1 MSYILTT
8 MKTLRLIGTT
18 LLMVMLAVN
27 FTACSDDEDEQTI
40 IEQANLI
47 GKWQTTWEKIHKVE
61 NDKEVVTSDEAYT
74 NGLWEF
80 KADGTCTEGYADGG
94 YTETSRWS
102 LKDNKLTISYD
113 DGYSDV
119 LTVNELTATKL
130 DCIKPYL
137 LVGGTALSL
146 QMGTRQSEDLD
157 FMKWRTSKTEKM
169 EVAWYQIEKELAAI
183 GDTQHKNILDIDH
196 VEYLVSGVKFSFYAC
211 PKYSPVSMPVE
222 YLNNLRLADV
232 KSIGAMKMEVLL
244 RRSNFRDYYDIYS
257 ILKSGV
263 PINDLVSLALTYS
276 GHKLKS
282 KNLLAMLTNGSRFTR
297 DSHFEQLAPIYAVTA
312 QEIEDYI
319 KFCLL

>member
-1 MSYILTT
+1 
-8 MKTLRLIGTT
+8 MKG
-18 LLMVMLAVN
+18 LAPHTRQV
-27 FTACSDDEDEQTI
+27 F
-40 IEQANLI
+40 
-47 GKWQTTWEKIHKVE
+47 
-61 NDKEVVTSDEAYT
+61 EAV
-74 NGLWEF
+74 
-80 KADGTCTEGYADGG
+80 
-94 YTETSRWS
+94 S
-102 LKDNKLTISYD
+102 
-113 DGYSDV
+113 
-119 LTVNELTATKL
+119 KL

-169 EVAWYQIEKELAAI
+169 EVAWYQIEKELATI
-183 GDTQHKNILDIDH
+183 GNTQHKDILDIDH

-232 KSIGAMKMEVLL
+232 KSIGAMKMEVML

-282 KNLLAMLTNGSRFTR
+282 KNLLAMLTNGSRFAR
-297 DSHFEQLAPIYAVTA
+297 DFHFEQLAPTYAVTA

-319 KFCLL
+319 KSCLL

>member
-1 MSYILTT
+1 
-8 MKTLRLIGTT
+8 MKGLAPHTLQ
-18 LLMVMLAVN
+18 VFEAV
-27 FTACSDDEDEQTI
+27 S
-40 IEQANLI
+40 
-47 GKWQTTWEKIHKVE
+47 
-61 NDKEVVTSDEAYT
+61 
-74 NGLWEF
+74 
-80 KADGTCTEGYADGG
+80 
-94 YTETSRWS
+94 
-102 LKDNKLTISYD
+102 
-113 DGYSDV
+113 
-119 LTVNELTATKL
+119 KL

-169 EVAWYQIEKELAAI
+169 EVAWYQIEKELDAI

-257 ILKSGV
+257 ILKSGI
-263 PINDLVSLALTYS
+263 PINDLISLALTYS

-297 DSHFEQLAPIYAVTA
+297 DSHFEQLAPTYAVTA

-319 KFCLL
+319 KSCLL